1 MSGLHV
7 KACLATDTALK
18 HGVLISIKI
27 KNSFGINAIHRKRA
41 QMTLFCRIS
50 VYIYIYIDFSRAL
63 TGSK

>member
-7 KACLATDTALK
+7 KACLATDTTLK

-27 KNSFGINAIHRKRA
+27 KNSFGINAIHPKRA

-50 VYIYIYIDFSRAL
+50 VYFSRAL
-63 TGSK
+63 TGNEK